1 MNLHKKV
8 RAPALLLALLLLF
21 GALPLHAAADGNPR
35 LYFENGKSV
44 SIKERDGED
53 FVSLYASALAL
64 GGGGKF
70 EGTSR
75 TMNVHINAVDVS
87 ARSGASFITAN
98 GGKIEGK
105 SNFISSNVLYVPVS
119 SLAAALNKS
128 VESVSGG
135 KKLATKK
142 EAAPTEATAEV
153 QAELDRD
160 CVLWLAR
167 IIYCESRGQP
177 FEGQVA
183 VGSVVMN
190 RVDSEEFPNTIYSVI
205 FDRKY
210 GVQFTPAGNGAVWC
224 TPDESAVEAAKT
236 VLRGCRTDDR
246 ILYFMNADLATTS
259 WISDNRPFAFK
270 IGDHSF
276 YY

>member
-21 GALPLHAAADGNPR
+21 GALPLRAAAAGSAR

-44 SIKERDGED
+44 AIKTQNGED

-64 GGGGKF
+64 CGSGKF
-70 EGTSR
+70 DGGTR
-75 TMNVHINAVDVS
+75 TMNVQIDGIAIS
-87 ARSGASFITAN
+87 ARSGASFLTAN
-98 GGKIEGK
+98 GETIAGSGNYIA
-105 SNFISSNVLYVPVS
+105 SNVLYVPVS
-119 SLAAALNKS
+119 SLAAALGKS

-135 KKLATKK
+135 KKLTEKPQD
-142 EAAPTEATAEV
+142 APDSSPSDD
-153 QAELDRD
+153 LDPD

-183 VGSVVMN
+183 VGSVVLN
-190 RVDSEEFPNTIYSVI
+190 RVDSPEFPHTIFSVI

-210 GVQFTPAGNGAVWC
+210 GVQFTPAGTGAVWC
-224 TPDESAVEAAKT
+224 TPDDTAIEAAK
-236 VLRGCRTDDR
+236 VALRGDRTDFK
-246 ILYFMNADLATTS
+246 ILYFMNADLASST

-270 IGDHSF
+270 IGEHSF